1 MNTVFEVVV
10 LHPDAEHA
18 EAAADAALDEV
29 VRVEALLS
37 RFDPASETYRVNRL
51 GHPGPV
57 LVDVELAQ
65 LLQACA
71 DAADATRG
79 YFDVTAV
86 SRRQLPA
93 LPRPAASI
101 DPASRR
107 VRFSAPGV
115 FLDFGGCGKGY
126 ALDRATAVLRAA
138 AIDRA
143 LLHGGT
149 SSVLAIGDGPD
160 GRPWRVGVRDPSAAA
175 GDGESM
181 QCVSLSDRA
190 MSSSAVF
197 HAGAGG
203 ASDVVDPTRND
214 PLREQAACVVLAG
227 GPTGAFDAEVLSTAL
242 LAMGRDAAGV
252 YCATA
257 ARPFSAAWIDH
268 PDDDGRPRLVWLK
281 P

>member
-18 EAAADAALDEV
+18 EAAADAGAGRGGAGGV
-29 VRVEALLS
+29 QLLS

-57 LVDVELAQ
+57 LVDVEPRNCCKPAR
-65 LLQACA
+65 

-79 YFDVTAV
+79 YFDDG
-86 SRRQLPA
+86 RE
-93 LPRPAASI
+93 
-101 DPASRR
+101 PASVAGTSAAGR
-107 VRFSAPGV
+107 VDRPGDPTRSVLGVPGV

-126 ALDRATAVLRAA
+126 ALDRAAAVLRAA
-138 AIDRA
+138 AIDHA

-160 GRPWRVGVRDPSAAA
+160 GRPWRVGVGDPSAAA

-181 QCVSLSDRA
+181 ECVSLSDRA

-197 HAGAGG
+197 PRGRAWRRTWSTRRGTIRCARAGG
-203 ASDVVDPTRND
+203 VR
-214 PLREQAACVVLAG
+214 RAG
-227 GPTGAFDAEVLSTAL
+227 GRTDQRVRRG
-242 LAMGRDAAGV
+242 GV
-252 YCATA
+252 VH
-257 ARPFSAAWIDH
+257 RPFGYG
-268 PDDDGRPRLVWLK
+268 GR
-281 P
+281 